1 MRIARVVLMHRNQ
14 ARHAAAFYI
23 FRPHCMAGPFWRN
36 HKHVNIVA
44 RLDQIE
50 VNIQTMGKGNRRTG
64 TNIFSDFIIVN
75 IGLLF
80 IRRQHH
86 DNVAP
91 FSRFGN
97 IHDLKASVF
106 SFGTT
111 A

>member
-1 MRIARVVLMHRNQ
+1 
-14 ARHAAAFYI
+14 
-23 FRPHCMAGPFWRN
+23 MAGPFWRN